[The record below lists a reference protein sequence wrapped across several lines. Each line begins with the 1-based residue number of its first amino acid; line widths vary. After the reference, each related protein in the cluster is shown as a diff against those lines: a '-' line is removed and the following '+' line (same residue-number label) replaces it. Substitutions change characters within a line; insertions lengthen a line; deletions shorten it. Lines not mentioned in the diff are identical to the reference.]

1 MSAGPAA
8 TGGTSSAAEHRAAAA
23 QREPV
28 ALAVIT
34 VSDTRNS
41 ETDRSGAFLR
51 AAALD
56 MGHAVPMYTIV
67 PDEPEVIDEV
77 LERALLGQAK
87 VVLLNGGTGI
97 AARDTTVE
105 VVRRRLDK
113 ELPGFGELFRMLS
126 FKEVGAAA
134 MLSRSLAGT
143 VGSKLVVALPGSPAA
158 VRLAWQELLAPELDH
173 ICWELERQSLD
184 RESQK

>member
-1 MSAGPAA
+1 MSAGPATREGA
-8 TGGTSSAAEHRAAAA
+8 SSAAEHRAAAA
-23 QREPV
+23 ERTAV
-28 ALAVIT
+28 AIAVIT
-34 VSDTRNS
+34 VSDTRS
-41 ETDRSGAFLR
+41 PETDRSGAYLR
-51 AAALD
+51 TEALER
-56 MGHAVPMYTIV
+56 GHAVPMLEIV
-67 PDEPEVIDEV
+67 PDEPELIDQM
-77 LERALLGQAK
+77 LETALRTEAR

-134 MLSRSLAGT
+134 MLSRALAGT
-143 VGSKLVVALPGSPAA
+143 IGSKLVVALPGSPAA

-173 ICWELERQSLD
+173 ISWELQRQALD
-184 RESQK
+184 RES